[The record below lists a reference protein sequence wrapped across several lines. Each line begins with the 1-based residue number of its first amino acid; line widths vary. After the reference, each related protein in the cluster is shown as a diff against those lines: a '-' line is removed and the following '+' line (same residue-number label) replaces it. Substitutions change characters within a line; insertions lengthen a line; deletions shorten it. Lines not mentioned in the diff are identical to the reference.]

1 MAAPGD
7 VIFVNG
13 EIHTLGTLNRTAD
26 ALAVRD
32 GTVCSVTDT
41 YEVQLNEGIPIAG
54 SSWTANGCSRIPRRS
69 LLPSSGRMMMGWGH
83 IGPATHCHSE
93 TQLGNPVA
101 PGRTQVAVIS
111 GDG

>member
-32 GTVCSVTDT
+32 GTVCGIADT
-41 YEVQLNEGIPIAG
+41 YEVEFNEGIPIVG
-54 SSWTANGCSRIPRRS
+54 SSWTAKGCSRIPRRS
-69 LLPSSGRMMMGWGH
+69 LLPSSGR
-83 IGPATHCHSE
+83 ILVTSSSP
-93 TQLGNPVA
+93 
-101 PGRTQVAVIS
+101 
-111 GDG
+111 